1 MHFLPVFFQCFFFF
15 LQILLLLWLGKLSW
29 YKSFV
34 KQYGRNKSP
43 VIYNCLEKVRV
54 VGKLQNHFW
63 CFAVFGLML
72 RFFFTCSFSPS
83 LISLSLSLLMIVKK
97 LWMAS
102 AFCLHLPITS
112 QLLSSLTLSLSH
124 PPPYFFNFLSLS
136 TGLLIFRE

>member
-1 MHFLPVFFQCFFFF
+1 M
-15 LQILLLLWLGKLSW
+15 
-29 YKSFV
+29 

-112 QLLSSLTLSLSH
+112 QLLSSLTLSLYH
-124 PPPYFFNFLSLS
+124 ILLPLSLIS
-136 TGLLIFRE
+136 SPSPRVFLFSANKLLLHILSLIESMIL

>member
-1 MHFLPVFFQCFFFF
+1 M
-15 LQILLLLWLGKLSW
+15 
-29 YKSFV
+29 

-112 QLLSSLTLSLSH
+112 QLLSSLTLSLYH
-124 PPPYFFNFLSLS
+124 ILLPLSLISSPSPRVFLFS
-136 TGLLIFRE
+136 TNKLLLHILSLIESMIL